1 MKMTAE
7 GIYTVLIQEEK
18 KRGPQA
24 KLPMSRKT
32 KEELVS
38 NSNIDISVREDVKC
52 HSPSIICLLQVL
64 KLDWKLTALL
74 N

>member
-1 MKMTAE
+1 MFRERKDGEPCGLRGGRQRMKMTAE

-32 KEELVS
+32 KEELFQ
-38 NSNIDISVREDVKC
+38 I
-52 HSPSIICLLQVL
+52 Q
-64 KLDWKLTALL
+64 T
-74 N
+74 